1 MSDETLMGYSI
12 FLSMVAAALLVFLSL
27 GVFAWNESAS
37 LPTETPAQ
45 RRSRAVEDSPPG
57 QATSYRGRFAPSA
70 EPRPVAGKKERPPH
84 PTTISLSPD
93 GTMLVSTNP
102 LNTKPFPRDQVDL
115 VFGEMLSREVMPPLV
130 LRCNPGVTQGML
142 MEILIKA
149 RDAGIQDI
157 RLVVSRELEKP

>member
-1 MSDETLMGYSI
+1 MLCRPPVSDETLMGYSI

-37 LPTETPAQ
+37 LPTE
-45 RRSRAVEDSPPG
+45 
-57 QATSYRGRFAPSA
+57 AP
-70 EPRPVAGKKERPPH
+70 EPRAVAGKKERPPH

-102 LNTKPFPRDQVDL
+102 LDTKPFPRDQVDL
-115 VFGEMLSREVMPPLV
+115 VLGEMLSRNVTPPLV

-142 MEILIKA
+142 MEILVKA

-157 RLVVSRELEKP
+157 RLVVSRGLEKP